1 MEDEIARLRRRLR
14 DDPRSTA
21 FVALA
26 EALRKVERPAEALA
40 VLRNGFRHH
49 PEHGPGRVVLAR
61 VHLDLGNRALAL
73 GVLEEVVQHDQN
85 NLAAMALLA
94 RMLVEDGRARDARP
108 LVERL
113 EMAGDPSAAEL
124 ARVSMVPSFE
134 GVRRADPFDSPRLGE
149 RWQQRGD
156 YARARRL
163 WERLAAVNPNHGGL
177 TARIDEVD
185 ALTLGTTASDAE
197 RGPGER
203 VMLPGMRDLEV
214 ELDRAERAQGVP
226 AHLDRYGALGRALW
240 RSS

>member
-26 EALRKVERPAEALA
+26 EALRRQERAPEALA

-49 PEHGPGRVVLAR
+49 PDHGPGRVVLAR

-73 GVLEEVVQHDQN
+73 GVIEEVVQHDPN
-85 NLAAMALLA
+85 NLAALAMLA

-124 ARVSMVPSFE
+124 ARASVVPSFD
-134 GVRRADPFDSPRLGE
+134 GINRTDPFDSPRLGE
-149 RWQQRGD
+149 RWQARGD
-156 YARARRL
+156 YTRARGL
-163 WERLAAVNPNHGGL
+163 WERLAAANPNHGGL
-177 TARIDEVD
+177 SARVDEID
-185 ALTLGTTASDAE
+185 ALTLGTTAADAE

-203 VMLPGMRDLEV
+203 AMLPGMRDLEV

-226 AHLDRYGALGRALW
+226 PRLERYGALGRALW